1 MEMAEL
7 LDTINSPADIK
18 AFSQEQITQLCEE
31 IRERLIETVALNG
44 GHLASNLGVVEI
56 TVAMHRVFDSPHDQF
71 VFDVGHQ
78 CYTHKLLTG
87 RREWFSTLR
96 TEGGM
101 SGFPKPSESEHDPMI
116 AGHSSTS
123 ISAASGLAAAKKL
136 QGDDGYVVAVI
147 GDGALT
153 GGLAYEGL
161 NNLGRLPQRTIVILN
176 DNKMSISK
184 NVGSMARY
192 LAARLGMC

>member
-1 MEMAEL
+1 MSESL

-18 AFSQEQITQLCEE
+18 NFSREEIERLCAE
-31 IRERLIETVALNG
+31 IRERLIETVSQNG
-44 GHLASNLGVVEI
+44 GHLASNLGVVEL

-71 VFDVGHQ
+71 MFDVGHQ

-87 RREWFSTLR
+87 RREQFSTLR

-116 AGHSSTS
+116 SGHSSTS

-136 QGDDGYVVAVI
+136 KGDDGCVVAVI

-153 GGLAYEGL
+153 GGMAYEGL
-161 NNLGRLPQRTIVILN
+161 NNLGRMHERVIVI
-176 DNKMSISK
+176 DAEIISI
-184 NVGSMARY
+184 
-192 LAARLGMC
+192 